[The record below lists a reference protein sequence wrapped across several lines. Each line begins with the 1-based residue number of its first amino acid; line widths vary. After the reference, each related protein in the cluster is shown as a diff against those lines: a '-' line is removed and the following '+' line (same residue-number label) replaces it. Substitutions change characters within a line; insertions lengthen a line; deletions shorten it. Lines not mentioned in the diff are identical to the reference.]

1 MKAQAHPALTR
12 LRPGRSRHAD
22 ADMRSLSQRTCA
34 ADADA
39 DMAEEPA
46 AIDESEVY
54 RAAHAAV
61 AAEVCY
67 VQDVEKCRPCPP
79 GRCCSALHNAVVA
92 CWELAPAE
100 HSPDSSQVY
109 SVSREA
115 AHSSDD
121 V

>member
-1 MKAQAHPALTR
+1 MLEEGDILAIAKLPGWRKSLIHFV
-12 LRPGRSRHAD
+12 RPQGKMD
-22 ADMRSLSQRTCA
+22 IF
-34 ADADA
+34 
-39 DMAEEPA
+39 
-46 AIDESEVY
+46 IDGSI
-54 RAAHAAV
+54 
-61 AAEVCY
+61 Y
-67 VQDVEKCRPCPP
+67 VQDVEKYRPCPP